1 MTTVACFRGAKRVGE
16 EDVEG
21 KEMKAEIADEVG
33 QEESSLKD
41 S

>member
-1 MTTVACFRGAKRVGE
+1 MTTVAGFRGAKRVG

-21 KEMKAEIADEVG
+21 KEMKAEIADEVKP
-33 QEESSLKD
+33 EESSLKD